1 MNASPKKMGS
11 AAHVADPIFF
21 CFFNPQ
27 ATRPQKFLF
36 LQKIPR
42 MKKICIFCGSSMG
55 FNPIYKEKAAE
66 LGHVLADYGCEL
78 LYGGGSVGL
87 MKIIADV
94 MMKRHRKVTGTITQ
108 HLLDMRV
115 GHPEIDELIVVETM
129 AERKKILEDMADGFI
144 ALPGGI
150 GTMDE
155 FFEAYVLSQLRVF
168 DKPVALYNVNGYYDG
183 VVSFINHVAEEGF
196 MRKEHAENLI
206 VSDDPKVLLEKM
218 EHFQPADVKKWVVEI
233 KEQVRG

>member
-1 MNASPKKMGS
+1 
-11 AAHVADPIFF
+11 
-21 CFFNPQ
+21 
-27 ATRPQKFLF
+27 
-36 LQKIPR
+36 

-66 LGHVLADYGCEL
+66 LGHVLADNGCEL

-87 MKIIADV
+87 MKIIADI
-94 MMKRHRKVTGTITQ
+94 MMERHCKVTGTITQ

-115 GHPEIDELIVVETM
+115 GHPEIDELIVVESM

-144 ALPGGI
+144 AMPGGI

-168 DKPVALYNVNGYYDG
+168 DKPVALFNVNGYYDG
-183 VVSFINHVAEEGF
+183 IVEFIQHIAKEGF
-196 MRKEHAENLI
+196 MRKEHADNLI
-206 VSDDPKVLLEKM
+206 VSDNPKELLAKM
-218 EHFQPADVKKWVVEI
+218 EQFQPADVTKWVVEI
-233 KEQVRG
+233 KEQVK

>member
-1 MNASPKKMGS
+1 
-11 AAHVADPIFF
+11 
-21 CFFNPQ
+21 
-27 ATRPQKFLF
+27 
-36 LQKIPR
+36 
-42 MKKICIFCGSSMG
+42 MG
-55 FNPIYKEKAAE
+55 FNPIFKEKAAE
-66 LGHVLADYGCEL
+66 LGRVLADHGCEL

-94 MMKRHRKVTGTITQ
+94 MMERGCKVTGTITQ

-115 GHPEIDELIVVETM
+115 GHPEISELIVVETM

-168 DKPVALYNVNGYYDG
+168 DKPVALFNVNGYYDG
-183 VVSFINHVAEEGF
+183 LVSFINHIAEEGF

-206 VSDDPKVLLEKM
+206 VSSDPKEMLEMM
-218 EHFQPADVKKWVVEI
+218 ERFEPADVKKWVVEI
-233 KEQVRG
+233 KEQVGGLRQEVFGPERA

>member
-1 MNASPKKMGS
+1 
-11 AAHVADPIFF
+11 
-21 CFFNPQ
+21 
-27 ATRPQKFLF
+27 
-36 LQKIPR
+36 

-55 FNPIYKEKAAE
+55 FDPIYKEKAVE
-66 LGHVLADYGCEL
+66 LGHALADQGCEL

-87 MKIIADV
+87 MKIVADV
-94 MMKRHRKVTGTITQ
+94 MMERHCKVTGTITQ

-168 DKPVALYNVNGYYDG
+168 DKPVALFNVNGYYDG
-183 VVSFINHVAEEGF
+183 IVAFIKHIADEGF

-206 VSDDPKVLLEKM
+206 VSDDPKDLLAKM
-218 EHFQPADVKKWVVEI
+218 EQFQPADVTKWVVEI
-233 KEQVRG
+233 KEQVKS

>member
-1 MNASPKKMGS
+1 
-11 AAHVADPIFF
+11 
-21 CFFNPQ
+21 
-27 ATRPQKFLF
+27 
-36 LQKIPR
+36 

-55 FNPIYKEKAAE
+55 FDLIYKEKAAE
-66 LGHVLADYGCEL
+66 LGSILADHQCEL

-87 MKIIADV
+87 MKVIADV
-94 MMKRHRKVTGTITQ
+94 MMERGCKVTGTITQ

-155 FFEAYVLSQLRVF
+155 FFEAYVLSQLRIV

-183 VVSFINHVAEEGF
+183 LVQFIGKMTEEGF
-196 MRKEHAENLI
+196 MRKEHADNLI
-206 VSDDPKVLLEKM
+206 VSNDPEELLEKM
-218 EHFQPADVKKWVVEI
+218 EQFQPADVTKWVVQI
-233 KEQVRG
+233 KEQVKEHI

>member
-1 MNASPKKMGS
+1 
-11 AAHVADPIFF
+11 
-21 CFFNPQ
+21 
-27 ATRPQKFLF
+27 
-36 LQKIPR
+36 
-42 MKKICIFCGSSMG
+42 MG

-66 LGHVLADYGCEL
+66 LGRVLADNHCEL

-94 MMKRHRKVTGTITQ
+94 MMERHCKVTGTITQ

-115 GHPEIDELIVVETM
+115 GHPDIDELIVVDSM

-144 ALPGGI
+144 AMPGGI

-168 DKPVALYNVNGYYDG
+168 DKPVALFNVNGYYDG
-183 VVSFINHVAEEGF
+183 IVQFIDHIAKEGF

-206 VSDDPKVLLEKM
+206 VSDDPKELLEKM
-218 EHFQPADVKKWVVEI
+218 ERFQPTDVKKWVVEI
-233 KEQVRG
+233 KEQVKS

>member
-1 MNASPKKMGS
+1 M
-11 AAHVADPIFF
+11 
-21 CFFNPQ
+21 
-27 ATRPQKFLF
+27 
-36 LQKIPR
+36 QKILL

-66 LGHVLADYGCEL
+66 LGHVLADNGCEL

-87 MKIIADV
+87 MKIIADI
-94 MMKRHRKVTGTITQ
+94 MMERHCKVTGTITQ

-115 GHPEIDELIVVETM
+115 GHPEIDELIVVESM

-144 ALPGGI
+144 AMPGGI

-168 DKPVALYNVNGYYDG
+168 DKPVALFNVNGYYDG
-183 VVSFINHVAEEGF
+183 IVGFIQHIAKEGF
-196 MRKEHAENLI
+196 MRKEHADNLI
-206 VSDDPKVLLEKM
+206 VSDDPKELLAKM
-218 EHFQPADVKKWVVEI
+218 EQFQPADVTKWVVEI
-233 KEQVRG
+233 KEQVK

>member
-1 MNASPKKMGS
+1 
-11 AAHVADPIFF
+11 
-21 CFFNPQ
+21 
-27 ATRPQKFLF
+27 
-36 LQKIPR
+36 
-42 MKKICIFCGSSMG
+42 MG

-66 LGHVLADYGCEL
+66 LGGILADHGCEL

-94 MMKRHRKVTGTITQ
+94 MMERGCKVTGTITQ

-115 GHPEIDELIVVETM
+115 GHPEIDELIVVDTM

-155 FFEAYVLSQLRVF
+155 FFEAYVLSQLRVV

-183 VVSFINHVAEEGF
+183 LVQFIDHIAGEGF
-196 MRKEHAENLI
+196 MRREHADNLI
-206 VSDDPKVLLEKM
+206 VSADPEDLLEKM
-218 EHFQPADVKKWVVEI
+218 EQFKPADVTKWVVQI
-233 KEQVRG
+233 KEQVK

>member
-1 MNASPKKMGS
+1 
-11 AAHVADPIFF
+11 
-21 CFFNPQ
+21 
-27 ATRPQKFLF
+27 
-36 LQKIPR
+36 

-55 FNPIYKEKAAE
+55 FDPIYKEKAAE
-66 LGHVLADYGCEL
+66 LGRVLADNGCEL

-94 MMKRHRKVTGTITQ
+94 MMERHCKVTGTITK

-115 GHPEIDELIVVETM
+115 GHPDIDELIVVDSM

-168 DKPVALYNVNGYYDG
+168 DKPVALFNVNGYYDHI
-183 VVSFINHVAEEGF
+183 VSFLDRATHDGF
-196 MRKEHAENLI
+196 IHREHADNLI
-206 VSDDPKVLLEKM
+206 VSDDPMALIEGIEKFKPV
-218 EHFQPADVKKWVVEI
+218 ELKKWVDEI
-233 KEQVRG
+233 KEQVI

>member
-1 MNASPKKMGS
+1 
-11 AAHVADPIFF
+11 
-21 CFFNPQ
+21 
-27 ATRPQKFLF
+27 
-36 LQKIPR
+36 

-66 LGHVLADYGCEL
+66 LGRVLAEAGCEL

-87 MKIIADV
+87 MKVIADV
-94 MMKRHRKVTGTITQ
+94 MMQRHCKVTGTITQ
-108 HLLDMRV
+108 HLLDMHV

-168 DKPVALYNVNGYYDG
+168 DKPVALFNVNGYYDG
-183 VVSFINHVAEEGF
+183 LVRFIDHMAEEGF
-196 MRKEHAENLI
+196 MRKEHAHNLI
-206 VSDDPKVLLEKM
+206 VSNDAKELLTKM
-218 EHFQPADVKKWVVEI
+218 EQFQPADVTKWVVEI
-233 KEQVRG
+233 KEQVKS